1 MDHHSTATADDDWK
15 SYCDFARNRPRSD
28 DGKFVVVID
37 KQVFGP
43 GAEYKAVRD
52 EASRAFPGRSALVM
66 QLGEH
71 STELTV
77 VRASRY

>member
-1 MDHHSTATADDDWK
+1 MDHHSTATAEAEWQR
-15 SYCDFARNRPRSD
+15 YCEFARQSPRSD